1 MSSLPYLLLFTLI
14 PCTLSA
20 WDIYVAPQGNDAA
33 SGSIH
38 QPLAS
43 LSAARDRVRAS
54 GRLGKEPVVIH
65 LAPGTYFLKQP
76 LVLESQDGGSAQY
89 PVIWRSTLEGG
100 AILSGGIDLGS
111 NWKREKEDLWSLATP
126 KNLLMDG
133 LEIEGQQKILARF
146 PNHNLNDQATPYR
159 GAAESSVIHARAKGW
174 SDPSGGYIHA
184 LHASLWG
191 GYHFKILGKNSNG
204 DLRTEG
210 GWQNNRGGPPHAKF
224 QMAEGIR
231 EELDAPG
238 EWYHDRQ
245 AGKLLIQGEA
255 GAKPG
260 RAIASV
266 LTELVVI
273 RGQPGK
279 PVQHLHLEGLN
290 FRHTARTFMQS
301 REPLLRSD
309 WTFHRGGAVLIEG
322 ATDITLSNCDLQG
335 LGGNAVVVSGYA
347 RKITL
352 RGLLF
357 KDIGAT
363 AVAFVGHP
371 SAVRNPLYHY
381 NQRLKLEQ
389 LDRTPGPRGED
400 YPADCLLE
408 DSLIQRV
415 GLVEKQ
421 AAGVQVAMAQR
432 ITLRH
437 LTIHETSRAGI
448 NFGDGT
454 WGGHII
460 EGCDVFDTV
469 LETGDHGSFNS
480 WGRDRYWGAASD
492 ADVAREPTLPFLD
505 AQEPVI
511 IRYSRWRCDHGWDV
525 DLDDGSSNY
534 EIHHNLFLRGGLK
547 LREGWR
553 RKAWNNIFIN
563 CGLHPHVWHQG
574 SGDVFERNILLDRH
588 APIGMPRDWGKAIDR
603 NLYTRADD
611 LAYGRS
617 LGVDANSIT
626 ADPKFVDPTKGD
638 FRVQPDSPAL
648 ALGFENFPMDQFG
661 VRKAS
666 LRALAGQPLIEQPRL
681 MRALEDTLTP
691 YFWRGIPLA
700 ALKGEAFSAYGV
712 ARDSRGVILGPI
724 PGGHPMLRLA
734 PQGHLLATHVN
745 GVGVGTPEEFLT
757 QIKKGLSALTIV
769 RSDAQT
775 PTSFKSADAALIPSE
790 VSSQSSPNLE
800 SLKLKPGQMPKHE
813 VKWEARPAP
822 ANGPAAQLGDGQ
834 LKPEYGPVFANNVKG
849 FYRADLGQAKEVVAV
864 RTWSFRESPSRLPQT
879 FAVLGSDGAE
889 PGWDTT
895 NYRWLGEVRI
905 QPESVDWLATELRVR
920 GRVRW
925 LLFIPESPVTE
936 ENTVFQE
943 IEVGP

>member
-1 MSSLPYLLLFTLI
+1 MKNLRYLWLLATATSSLG
-14 PCTLSA
+14 A
-20 WDIYVAPQGNDAA
+20 WDIYVAPQGNDQA
-33 SGSIH
+33 SGSMQ
-38 QPLAS
+38 QPLAT
-43 LSAARDRVRAS
+43 LTAARDRARAS
-54 GRLGKEPVVIH
+54 GRLGKEPVIIH
-65 LAPGTYFLKQP
+65 LTPGTYFLKEP
-76 LVLESQDGGSAQY
+76 LVLEPQDSGSAAH
-89 PVIWRSTLEGG
+89 PVTWRSTIEGG
-100 AILSGGIDLGS
+100 ATLSGGIDLGAD
-111 NWKREKEDLWSLATP
+111 WRRESGNLWSIAAP
-126 KNLLMDG
+126 KDTVIDG
-133 LEIEGQQKILARF
+133 LEIEGRPQIAARF
-146 PNHNLNDQATPYR
+146 PNWDIKDKATPYR
-159 GAAESSVIHARAKGW
+159 GAAESDVIHARAKGW
-174 SDPSGGYIHA
+174 SDPTGGYIHA

-191 GYHFKILGKNSNG
+191 GYHFKILGKNPNG
-204 DLRTEG
+204 SLRTEG

-224 QMAEGIR
+224 QIAEGVR

-238 EWYHDRQ
+238 EWFHDRK
-245 AGKLLIQGEA
+245 AGRLLFISETE
-255 GAKPG
+255 AKPG
-260 RAIASV
+260 RAIGAV
-266 LTELVVI
+266 LPKVVEI

-279 PVQHLHLEGLN
+279 PVQHLQLEGLK
-290 FRHTARTFMQS
+290 FRHTTRTFMES

-309 WTFHRGGAVLIEG
+309 WTFYRGGALLIEH
-322 ATDITLSNCDLQG
+322 ASQVTVSDCDLSG
-335 LGGNAVVVSGYA
+335 LGGNGIVVSGFA

-352 RGLLF
+352 RGLLLS
-357 KDIGAT
+357 DLGAS
-363 AVAFVGHP
+363 AVAFVGRP

-389 LDRTPGPRGED
+389 LDRTPGPKGED

-421 AAGVQVAMAQR
+421 AAGVQVAMSQR

-603 NLYTRADD
+603 NLYARADD

-617 LGVDANSIT
+617 LGVDANSLA
-626 ADPKFVDPTKGD
+626 ADPKFIDPTKGD

-661 VRKAS
+661 VRKAR
-666 LRALAGQPLIEQPRL
+666 LKALAGQPLIEQPRL
-681 MRALEDTLTP
+681 TRALKENLTTF
-691 YFWRGIPLA
+691 FWRGIPLE

-724 PGGHPMLRLA
+724 PGGHPLQIIA
-734 PQGHLLATHVN
+734 PLGHLLATHVN
-745 GVGVGTPEEFLT
+745 EVPVTTPEEFLT
-757 QIKKGLSALTIV
+757 QTRKGLKSLTVV
-769 RSDAQT
+769 RSDVQT
-775 PTSFKSADAALIPSE
+775 PTLLSGNAVGLVASPVVSE
-790 VSSQSSPNLE
+790 RGANLE
-800 SLKLKPGQMPKHE
+800 SLKLRPGQHRRHQ
-813 VKWEARPAP
+813 VKWEAKPAP
-822 ANGPAAQLGDGQ
+822 ANGPASQLGDGQ
-834 LKPEYGPVFANNVKG
+834 LQPDYGPVFANTIKG
-849 FYRADLGQAKEVVAV
+849 MYRADLGEAKEVVTV
-864 RTWSFRESPSRLPQT
+864 RTWSYQQSPSRLPQT

-889 PGWDTT
+889 PGWDTS

-905 QPESVDWLATELRVR
+905 AADSVDWLATELRVR

-925 LLFIPESPVTE
+925 ILLIPESPVTE